1 MKGDLSTLKKICRYA
16 STVMLAGSLILA
28 AAIAATVVLWI
39 GTAAGY
45 APFSDA
51 LAAWIGVDSVSGQG
65 IYALLE
71 MLIVLSLG
79 AATSFCLYKFMR
91 SIYLEHSPFTKG
103 NVDSMRMLSKTY
115 LIVSILIAACDWMSR
130 KNLTSAMILLFG
142 SIMVGVVV
150 YCLALAFRYGAV
162 LQKESDETLRGGNGY
177 NTEARQGDGGQ
188 EDVPEPARGEGRDI
202 EREPLQHQNGKDLRH
217 KVLHPERDMQ
227 SLGLP
232 AGGHPRICGG

>member
-39 GTAAGY
+39 GSAAGY

-115 LIVSILIAACDWMSR
+115 LVVSILIIMALSPC
-130 KNLTSAMILLFG
+130 SA
-142 SIMVGVVV
+142 
-150 YCLALAFRYGAV
+150 
-162 LQKESDETLRGGNGY
+162 
-177 NTEARQGDGGQ
+177 
-188 EDVPEPARGEGRDI
+188 
-202 EREPLQHQNGKDLRH
+202 
-217 KVLHPERDMQ
+217 
-227 SLGLP
+227 
-232 AGGHPRICGG
+232 